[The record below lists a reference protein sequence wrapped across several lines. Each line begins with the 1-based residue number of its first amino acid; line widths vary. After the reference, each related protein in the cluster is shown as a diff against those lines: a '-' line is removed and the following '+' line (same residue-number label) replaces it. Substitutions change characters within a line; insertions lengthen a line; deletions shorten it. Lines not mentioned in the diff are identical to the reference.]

1 MKAIEFKGV
10 KKRRG
15 NFQLSIDDLLI
26 ESGYI
31 TGFIGPNGSG
41 KTTTIKLI
49 MNMLK
54 IDSGIIKVFNNDIR
68 DYFAYKSEIGYVGDE
83 AGFLDT
89 VKVKNI
95 KKYMSNFYEK
105 WDEDLYKKYISKFR
119 IDENKLYKDFSK
131 GQKKQFELIIA
142 LSHHPKLIIMD
153 EPTANLDPRVRSELL
168 EMLQEHIE
176 REEATVFY
184 STHITSDLEK
194 TADYIVMIYEGKI
207 ILTGIKDELL
217 EEHAIIRGK
226 TELLDMESE
235 KILRGIKIN
244 RYGFE
249 GMTSDKNKAFE
260 IFGKEVVYDKAT
272 LEDILLFYTRG
283 DENA

>member
-54 IDSGIIKVFNNDIR
+54 MDSGIIKVFNNDIR

-207 ILTGIKDELL
+207 ILTGIKDEIL

-235 KILRGIKIN
+235 KILRGIKIT

-249 GMTSDKNKAFE
+249 GMASDKNKAYE

>member
-54 IDSGIIKVFNNDIR
+54 MDAGIIKVFNNDIR

-184 STHITSDLEK
+184 STHIT
-194 TADYIVMIYEGKI
+194 ADYIVMIYEGKI

>member
-54 IDSGIIKVFNNDIR
+54 MDAGIIKVFNNDIR

-184 STHITSDLEK
+184 STHITSDF
-194 TADYIVMIYEGKI
+194 IVMIYEGKI

>member
-54 IDSGIIKVFNNDIR
+54 MDSGIIKVFNNDIR

-83 AGFLDT
+83 VGFLDT

>member
-54 IDSGIIKVFNNDIR
+54 MDSGIIKVFNNDIR

-131 GQKKQFELIIA
+131 GQKNQFELIIA

>member
-54 IDSGIIKVFNNDIR
+54 MDSGIIKVFNNDIR

-176 REEATVFY
+176 RVEATVFY

>member
-54 IDSGIIKVFNNDIR
+54 MDSGIIKVFNNDIR

-283 DENA
+283 NENA

>member
-226 TELLDMESE
+226 TELLGMESE

>member
-54 IDSGIIKVFNNDIR
+54 MDSGIIKVFNNDIR

-217 EEHAIIRGK
+217 EEHAIIRWK

>member
-54 IDSGIIKVFNNDIR
+54 MDSGIIKVFNNDIQ

-95 KKYMSNFYEK
+95 KKYMSNFYKK

-119 IDENKLYKDFSK
+119 IDENKVYKDLSK

-194 TADYIVMIYEGKI
+194 TADYIVMIYEGRI
-207 ILTGIKDELL
+207 ILTGIKDEIL

-249 GMTSDKNKAFE
+249 GMTSDKNKAYD

>member
-1 MKAIEFKGV
+1 M
-10 KKRRG
+10 
-15 NFQLSIDDLLI
+15 LI

-54 IDSGIIKVFNNDIR
+54 MDSGIIKVFNNDIQ

-95 KKYMSNFYEK
+95 KKYMSNFYKK

-119 IDENKLYKDFSK
+119 IDENKVYKDLSK

-194 TADYIVMIYEGKI
+194 TADYIVMIYEGRI
-207 ILTGIKDELL
+207 ILTGIKDEIL

-249 GMTSDKNKAFE
+249 GMTSDKNKAYD

>member
-54 IDSGIIKVFNNDIR
+54 MDSGIIKVFNNDIR

-194 TADYIVMIYEGKI
+194 RADYIVMIYEGKI

>member
-10 KKRRG
+10 KKRMG

-54 IDSGIIKVFNNDIR
+54 MDSGIIKVFNNDIR

>member
-54 IDSGIIKVFNNDIR
+54 MDSGIIKVFNNDIR

-184 STHITSDLEK
+184 STHIISDLEK
-194 TADYIVMIYEGKI
+194 TADYIVMIYAGKI

>member
-1 MKAIEFKGV
+1 MKAIELQGV

-54 IDSGIIKVFNNDIR
+54 VDSGIIKVFNNDIQN
-68 DYFAYKSEIGYVGDE
+68 YFTYKSEIGYVGDE

-95 KKYMSNFYEK
+95 KKYMSKFYEK
-105 WDEDLYKKYISKFR
+105 WDESLYKRYISRFK
-119 IDENKLYKDFSK
+119 IDENKAYKDLSK

-153 EPTANLDPRVRSELL
+153 EPTANLDPRVRGDLL
-168 EMLQEHIE
+168 EMLQDHIE

-207 ILTGIKDELL
+207 ILTGIKDEML

-235 KILRGIKIN
+235 KILRGIKIT

-249 GMTSDKNKAFE
+249 GMASDKNKAYE

>member
-54 IDSGIIKVFNNDIR
+54 MDSGIIKVFNNDIR

-153 EPTANLDPRVRSELL
+153 EPTANLDPRVRGDLL
-168 EMLQEHIE
+168 EMLQDHIE

>member
-54 IDSGIIKVFNNDIR
+54 MDSGIIKVFNNDIR

-119 IDENKLYKDFSK
+119 IDQNKLYKDFSK

>member
-1 MKAIEFKGV
+1 
-10 KKRRG
+10 
-15 NFQLSIDDLLI
+15 
-26 ESGYI
+26 
-31 TGFIGPNGSG
+31 
-41 KTTTIKLI
+41 
-49 MNMLK
+49 
-54 IDSGIIKVFNNDIR
+54 
-68 DYFAYKSEIGYVGDE
+68 
-83 AGFLDT
+83 
-89 VKVKNI
+89 
-95 KKYMSNFYEK
+95 
-105 WDEDLYKKYISKFR
+105 
-119 IDENKLYKDFSK
+119 
-131 GQKKQFELIIA
+131 
-142 LSHHPKLIIMD
+142 MD

-168 EMLQEHIE
+168 EMLQKHIE

>member
-10 KKRRG
+10 KNRRG

-54 IDSGIIKVFNNDIR
+54 VDSGIIKVFNNDIR

-235 KILRGIKIN
+235 KILRGIKIT

-249 GMTSDKNKAFE
+249 GMASDKNKAYE

>member
-54 IDSGIIKVFNNDIR
+54 MDSGIIKVFNNDIR
-68 DYFAYKSEIGYVGDE
+68 DYFAYKSEIGYVG
-83 AGFLDT
+83 
-89 VKVKNI
+89 
-95 KKYMSNFYEK
+95 
-105 WDEDLYKKYISKFR
+105 DEDLYKKYISKFR

>member
-15 NFQLSIDDLLI
+15 KFQLSIDDLLI

-54 IDSGIIKVFNNDIR
+54 VDSGIIKVFNNDIQ
-68 DYFAYKSEIGYVGDE
+68 DYFTYKSEIGYVGDE

-105 WDEDLYKKYISKFR
+105 WDEGLYKNYISRFR
-119 IDENKLYKDFSK
+119 IDENKTYKDLSK

-142 LSHHPKLIIMD
+142 LCHHPKLIIMD

-194 TADYIVMIYEGKI
+194 RADYIVMIYEGKI
-207 ILTGIKDELL
+207 ILTGIKDEIL

-226 TELLDMESE
+226 AELLDIESE

-249 GMTSDKNKAFE
+249 GMTSDKNKAYE

>member
-54 IDSGIIKVFNNDIR
+54 MDSGIIKVFNNDIR

-168 EMLQEHIE
+168 EMLQKHIE
-176 REEATVFY
+176 REEATVF
-184 STHITSDLEK
+184 
-194 TADYIVMIYEGKI
+194 
-207 ILTGIKDELL
+207 
-217 EEHAIIRGK
+217 
-226 TELLDMESE
+226 
-235 KILRGIKIN
+235 
-244 RYGFE
+244 
-249 GMTSDKNKAFE
+249 
-260 IFGKEVVYDKAT
+260 
-272 LEDILLFYTRG
+272 
-283 DENA
+283 

>member
-54 IDSGIIKVFNNDIR
+54 MDSGIIKVFNNDIR

-184 STHITSDLEK
+184 STHIISDLEK

>member
-54 IDSGIIKVFNNDIR
+54 MDSGIIKVFNNDIR

-168 EMLQEHIE
+168 EMLQKHIE

-249 GMTSDKNKAFE
+249 GMTSDKNKAFD

>member
-54 IDSGIIKVFNNDIR
+54 MDSGIIKVFNNDIR

-153 EPTANLDPRVRSELL
+153 EPTANLDPRVRGELL
-168 EMLQEHIE
+168 EMLQDHIE

-207 ILTGIKDELL
+207 ILTGIKDEIL

-235 KILRGIKIN
+235 KILRGIKIT

-249 GMTSDKNKAFE
+249 GMTSNKNKAYE

>member
-1 MKAIEFKGV
+1 MKAIEFQGV

-54 IDSGIIKVFNNDIR
+54 MDSGIIKVFNNDIR

-153 EPTANLDPRVRSELL
+153 EPTANLDPRVRGELL
-168 EMLQEHIE
+168 EMLQDHIE

>member
-226 TELLDMESE
+226 TELLGMESE

-244 RYGFE
+244 MYGFE

>member
-54 IDSGIIKVFNNDIR
+54 MDSGIIKVFNNDIR

-119 IDENKLYKDFSK
+119 IDENELYKDFSK

>member
-54 IDSGIIKVFNNDIR
+54 MDSGIIKVFNNDIR

-226 TELLDMESE
+226 TELLGMESE

>member
-1 MKAIEFKGV
+1 MKAIELQGV

-54 IDSGIIKVFNNDIR
+54 VDSGIIKVFNNDIQN
-68 DYFAYKSEIGYVGDE
+68 YFTYKSEIGYVGDE

-105 WDEDLYKKYISKFR
+105 WDESLYKRYIS
-119 IDENKLYKDFSK
+119 
-131 GQKKQFELIIA
+131 
-142 LSHHPKLIIMD
+142 
-153 EPTANLDPRVRSELL
+153 
-168 EMLQEHIE
+168 
-176 REEATVFY
+176 
-184 STHITSDLEK
+184 DLK
-194 TADYIVMIYEGKI
+194 
-207 ILTGIKDELL
+207 
-217 EEHAIIRGK
+217 
-226 TELLDMESE
+226 
-235 KILRGIKIN
+235 
-244 RYGFE
+244 
-249 GMTSDKNKAFE
+249 
-260 IFGKEVVYDKAT
+260 
-272 LEDILLFYTRG
+272 
-283 DENA
+283 

>member
-54 IDSGIIKVFNNDIR
+54 MDSGIIKVFNNDIR

>member
-1 MKAIEFKGV
+1 MKAIELQGV

-54 IDSGIIKVFNNDIR
+54 MDSGIIKVFNNDIQN
-68 DYFAYKSEIGYVGDE
+68 YFTYKSEIGYVGDE

-207 ILTGIKDELL
+207 ILTGIKDEIL

-235 KILRGIKIN
+235 KILRGIKIT

-249 GMTSDKNKAFE
+249 GMASDKNKAFE

>member
-49 MNMLK
+49 MYMLK
-54 IDSGIIKVFNNDIR
+54 MDSGIIKVFNNDIR

-184 STHITSDLEK
+184 STHIISDLEK

>member
-54 IDSGIIKVFNNDIR
+54 MDSGIIKVFNNDIR

-176 REEATVFY
+176 REKATVFY